1 MQADTQ
7 KKYLRLLGFRHCR
20 GQRRVHD
27 RLDPVHQVH
36 PDEQE
41 PLLICSCLPLY
52 LLSKPE
58 KYLTVY
64 AANRFVPG
72 AFTEI
77 NGWVCGRGA
86 AKKIFREIGKRKNL
100 METLNYSNVTNNG
113 IINTWK
119 GKERK
124 RPMYKGRVVVIID
137 ERAMSKY
144 EIAALAI
151 RKSPN
156 AIVIGSGTVG
166 ANGGAARA
174 TLPGQL
180 EVSLDRKSH
189 V

>member
-1 MQADTQ
+1 MLFRSMEKFKDT
-7 KKYLRLLGFRHCR
+7 KGIIVDLRYL
-20 GQRRVHD
+20 Q
-27 RLDPVHQVH
+27 P
-36 PDEQE
+36 P
-41 PLLICSCLPLY
+41 LICSCLPLY

-180 EVSLDRKSH
+180 EISFTANVSKSYPGNKQLQR